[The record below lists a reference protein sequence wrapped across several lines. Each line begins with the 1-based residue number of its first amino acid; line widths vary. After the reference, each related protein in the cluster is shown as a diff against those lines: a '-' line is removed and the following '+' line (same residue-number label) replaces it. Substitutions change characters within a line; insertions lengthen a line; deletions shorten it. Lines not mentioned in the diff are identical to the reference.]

1 MSIETKQA
9 MSQLDQSNT
18 IFLSWF
24 SEFLLSNY
32 VLVVPEFHDNPTF
45 QILERLTSPYID
57 NLRKFQWLPGYFCV
71 FYFLMIAFD
80 TFIFT

>member
-24 SEFLLSNY
+24 SKFLLNNCI
-32 VLVVPEFHDNPTF
+32 LVVPEFHDNPTF
-45 QILERLTSPYID
+45 QILEHLMFPYID
-57 NLRKFQWLPGYFCV
+57 NLCMFQWLPDYFCV
-71 FYFLMIAFD
+71 LYFLMIAFD